1 MARKWR
7 IVSKIVYWLV
17 VLVVASLAGLTL
29 LATFA
34 PNKLTARFFVVQS
47 GSMHPAIS
55 AGSLIL
61 VDKGQNYYPGDIITY
76 SRGRT
81 LTTHRLVE
89 IRDQGFVT
97 KGDANQAT
105 DSAVVK
111 KEQILGKVVLAV
123 PYLGYPVSFTK
134 TLPGL
139 ILVVVIPATIIV
151 YQELVNLK
159 NDIVKRW
166 FKRQD
171 EKAAEK

>member
-1 MARKWR
+1 M
-7 IVSKIVYWLV
+7 SKRWQIIGRVVYWLV
-17 VLVVASLAGLTL
+17 VLIVVSLAGLTL
-29 LATFA
+29 LSTFA
-34 PNKLTARFFVVQS
+34 PSKLTTGLFVVQS
-47 GSMHPAIS
+47 GSMQPAIS

-61 VDKGQNYYPGDIITY
+61 VSKAESYRLGDVITY

-89 IRDQGFVT
+89 IRGQEFIT

-105 DSAVVK
+105 DSTTVK
-111 KEQILGKVVLAV
+111 KEQILGKLVLAV

-134 TLPGL
+134 SLPGL

-159 NDIVKRW
+159 NDIVKKRL
-166 FKRQD
+166 KRQD
-171 EKAAEK
+171 EETAEK